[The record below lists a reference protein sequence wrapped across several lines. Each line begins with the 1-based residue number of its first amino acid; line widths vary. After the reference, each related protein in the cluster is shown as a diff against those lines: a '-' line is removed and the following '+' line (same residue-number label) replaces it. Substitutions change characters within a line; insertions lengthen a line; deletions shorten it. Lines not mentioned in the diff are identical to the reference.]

1 MLGGTSIILIIV
13 YLCIKW
19 EKCFCN
25 FHKDDSD
32 PEYSRVDVEESAD
45 GTEESRSPAPLGV
58 LHEKPLAR
66 STGDLKGERTTS
78 SDEDNFAPG
87 VAQIGE
93 IVSDDGTLGSVKL
106 PRKSLKKKKHQGLSQ
121 SLESVKKEL
130 GNLQLTLQYSKKDLF
145 LFIVIH
151 KISQFCQDHFPGIGQ
166 IRISM
171 VLLPTKKN
179 RHKTKFVPVTDEPE
193 FGSSFRFSNVSR
205 ADLFRSAL
213 RFRLYGKHVRLGM
226 QLGMEKLMAE
236 VTVHLADVA
245 QKEQT
250 TTSRPFVIVDK

>member
-1 MLGGTSIILIIV
+1 MLGGTSIILIII

-25 FHKDDSD
+25 YQKDDHD
-32 PEYSRVDVEESAD
+32 PEYSRVDVDESAD
-45 GTEESRSPAPLGV
+45 GTEGSRSPAPSGMLS
-58 LHEKPLAR
+58 EKTYAM
-66 STGDLKGERTTS
+66 STGDLKREPMTS
-78 SDEDNFAPG
+78 SDEDFAPG

-93 IVSDDGTLGSVKL
+93 IVSDDGTLGSAKL
-106 PRKSLKKKKHQGLSQ
+106 PRKSLKKKQKQGLSQ
-121 SLESVKKEL
+121 SMESVKKDL
-130 GNLQLTLQYSKKDLF
+130 GHLQLTLQYSKKDLF

-151 KISQFCQDHFPGIGQ
+151 KISRFCQEQFPGIGQ

-226 QLGMEKLMAE
+226 QLGMEKLMGE

-250 TTSRPFVIVDK
+250 TTSRPFVIMNK